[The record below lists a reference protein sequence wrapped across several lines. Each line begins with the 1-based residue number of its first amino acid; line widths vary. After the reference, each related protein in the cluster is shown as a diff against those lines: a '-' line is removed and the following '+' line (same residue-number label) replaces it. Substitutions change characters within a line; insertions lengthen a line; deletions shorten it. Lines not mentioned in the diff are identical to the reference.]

1 MKIGFVIFVC
11 LCCLSGTLF
20 SQSQLTSINGF
31 DYDTSRLN
39 AVVRTI
45 KLKETNLDKIIHTID
60 TNCSTDQQKVY
71 CIYQF
76 ITSQFKYD
84 LTRFKL
90 IQKGKVDRELYMNEL
105 MKKHKGVCGD
115 FANLFKTMC
124 DSLAIPSFRVSG
136 YTKTFRIFHPV
147 HKKRTDHAWNVVRID
162 GKWYPVDATWGIRQF
177 SEKKY
182 NRKQIDYSY
191 LLADIVT
198 FSKRHHPLDPT
209 YQLTNQQRSYS
220 DFRWSRKSE
229 KAHIYQ
235 TVQPD
240 SILNERLRL
249 NRKEQVMEEYVASVK
264 YLKKGT
270 KSAAGHVIR
279 QINQLTDKKNPT
291 IKKLKPEHY
300 KSSIEWY
307 ESFAE
312 ASSQFEGRLPR
323 RIGKYA
329 RFMKVKQEKALEK
342 LGGKK

>member
-1 MKIGFVIFVC
+1 MRVIFVIL
-11 LCCLSGTLF
+11 LCFCSLTSTLF
-20 SQSQLTSINGF
+20 SQSEFTCINGF

-84 LTRFKL
+84 LTRFEL

-124 DSLAIPSFRVSG
+124 DSLAIPCFRVSG

-147 HKKRTDHAWNVVRID
+147 HKKRTDHAWNVVRIE
-162 GKWYPVDATWGIRQF
+162 GKWYPVDATWGIRQY
-177 SEKKY
+177 SEKRY

-209 YQLTNQQRSYS
+209 YQLTDLQRSYA
-220 DFRWSRKSE
+220 DFRWSRKTE

-235 TVQPD
+235 TVLPD
-240 SILNERLRL
+240 SILNHRYRL

-300 KSSIEWY
+300 KESIAWY
-307 ESFAE
+307 DALAE
-312 ASSQFEGRLPR
+312 VSGQFEGRISR
-323 RIGKYA
+323 RISKYA